1 MAGLKRRRRWILG
14 KQKNSQGRCD
24 MPKEKI
30 TRWDILDYL
39 DNEKSI
45 AAYLQVALEENN
57 PSGFISAIG
66 DVVRARGVNKMA
78 KDMGV
83 SREGLYKSFSGSRK
97 PNIETVLNALDTL
110 GMQIVIQ
117 PKASITS
124 GKTRQKNAV

>member
-1 MAGLKRRRRWILG
+1 MA
-14 KQKNSQGRCD
+14 
-24 MPKEKI
+24 KEKV

-57 PSGFISAIG
+57 PSGFITAIG

-78 KDMGV
+78 QEMGV
-83 SREGLYKSFSGSRK
+83 SREGLYKSFSGNRK
-97 PNIETVLNALDTL
+97 PNIETVMNALDSL

-117 PKASITS
+117 PKPSAVSR
-124 GKTRQKNAV
+124 KPRQKTTQLA